1 MQYFTIKKGAT
12 SQIILINVYDSSSST
27 GAKLTGLVYNSAGI
41 TAYYYREGAGTG
53 ATAITLATA
62 TLGTYTSG
70 GFIVVDGTN
79 MPGTYE
85 LHLPTGVTATGADR
99 VNVHLKGAT
108 NMVPVDIVIDLTD
121 VDLRDSVRAGLTSLP
136 NAAAGAAG
144 GLPTDSTGKTS
155 FNDIAATAIVSS
167 GAITTSGGAVST
179 VTSVT
184 NNVGINLGSITRPAG
199 AIPEFGIID
208 NNTAVSAAATN
219 IVLAAGTPLTADT
232 AAGATVLAYG
242 STQGYWQARVI
253 TAYTGSTQTATV
265 DAWDVTPSGTI
276 TYIVMGTPPASATS
290 LPTVLLS
297 PGTGTGQISLTSGAV
312 TVGTNNDKTGYSL
325 TATTGLGNQTA
336 NITGNL
342 SGSVGSVTGA
352 VGSVTGSV
360 GSISGITFPTN
371 FADLA
376 ITLTTGLVSVGTN
389 NDKTGY
395 SISGTKT
402 TLDAL
407 NDIAATAIVSG
418 GAITTAA
425 GKVSNV
431 GTVDT
436 LTTYTGNTPQTG
448 DAYARL
454 ATIAPVKNSAY
465 SNFEFEMVLASDHV
479 TPATGLSVT
488 GQRSIDGGA
497 FATVSGTITEVSNG
511 IYQFDALAADT
522 NGTVITWR
530 FSAATADDTFVT
542 FQTVT

>member
-1 MQYFTIKKGAT
+1 
-12 SQIILINVYDSSSST
+12 
-27 GAKLTGLVYNSAGI
+27 
-41 TAYYYREGAGTG
+41 
-53 ATAITLATA
+53 
-62 TLGTYTSG
+62 
-70 GFIVVDGTN
+70 
-79 MPGTYE
+79 
-85 LHLPTGVTATGADR
+85 
-99 VNVHLKGAT
+99 
-108 NMVPVDIVIDLTD
+108 MVPVDIVIDLTD
-121 VDLRDSVRAGLTSLP
+121 VDLRDSVRAGLTALP

-242 STQGYWQARVI
+242 STQGYWQSRVI

-297 PGTGTGQISLTSGAV
+297 PGTGTGQISLASGAV

-352 VGSVTGSV
+352 VGSVTGAVGSVTGSV
-360 GSISGITFPTN
+360 GSISGVTFPTN

-376 ITLTTGLVSVGTN
+376 ITVTTGQVTVGTN

-395 SISGTKT
+395 TASTVSDKTGYSISGVKT

-407 NDIAATAIVSG
+407 NDITAASIYTTQMTEAYAADGVAPTMAQALFLIQQYLTEKAISG
-418 GAITTAA
+418 TTITIKKLDGVTTAA
-425 GKVSNV
+425 
-431 GTVDT
+431 T
-436 LTTYTGNTPQTG
+436 LTMDSSTNPTS
-448 DAYARL
+448 
-454 ATIAPVKNSAY
+454 ATR
-465 SNFEFEMVLASDHV
+465 
-479 TPATGLSVT
+479 TT
-488 GQRSIDGGA
+488 
-497 FATVSGTITEVSNG
+497 
-511 IYQFDALAADT
+511 
-522 NGTVITWR
+522 
-530 FSAATADDTFVT
+530 
-542 FQTVT
+542 